1 MSTQI
6 QRQQAIAETLKK
18 RRSELGMSQGQVA
31 RAVSDLLGGEIF
43 RQQSYA
49 AIEAGRTKH
58 SKFLPQIARALG
70 LAPESIDPAVQPR
83 EGVEEACPQYVDR
96 ASVVGPAV
104 KKLPV
109 IGSVAAGAWC
119 EAIDNF
125 QPGDA
130 EEWIDAPGPVG
141 PNAFVLRIEGVS
153 MCNPADS
160 VSFNDGDKVVID
172 PSKEAKSGDYVV
184 AKLTGSNSVT
194 FKRLRQDS
202 GEWYLEATN
211 PDWKPRYIQINEEW
225 QLCGRAMWKVQQL

>member
-1 MSTQI
+1 MNTQS
-6 QRQQAIAETLKK
+6 QRHQAIAEILKS
-18 RRSELGMSQGQVA
+18 RRHELGLSQGQVA
-31 RAVSDLLGGEIF
+31 QAVSNMLGGEIF

-49 AIEAGRTKH
+49 AIESGRTKH
-58 SKFLPQIARALG
+58 SKYLPQIARVLSLSPDAL
-70 LAPESIDPAVQPR
+70 DPTQAKDFVQQSVMPH
-83 EGVEEACPQYVDR
+83 ADR
-96 ASVVGPAV
+96 ASVIGPAV
-104 KKLPV
+104 RKLPV
-109 IGSVAAGAWC
+109 IGSVVAGAWC

-153 MCNPADS
+153 MCNPADA

-172 PSKEAKSGDYVV
+172 PSREAKSGDFVV
-184 AKLTGSNSVT
+184 AKLTGSNAVT
-194 FKRLRQDS
+194 FKRLRQEA

>member
-1 MSTQI
+1 
-6 QRQQAIAETLKK
+6 
-18 RRSELGMSQGQVA
+18 MSQGQVA
-31 RAVSDLLGGEIF
+31 RAVSDLLGGEVF

-70 LAPESIDPAVQPR
+70 LPPETLDPTAKRQEMVR
-83 EGVEEACPQYVDR
+83 ETGLPYGDH
-96 ASVVGPAV
+96 ASVIGPAV
-104 KKLPV
+104 RKLPV
-109 IGSVAAGAWC
+109 IGSVVAGAWC

-153 MCNPADS
+153 MYNPADP

-172 PSKEAKSGDYVV
+172 PSREAKSGDYVV

-225 QLCGRAMWKVQQL
+225 QLCGRAMWKVQKL